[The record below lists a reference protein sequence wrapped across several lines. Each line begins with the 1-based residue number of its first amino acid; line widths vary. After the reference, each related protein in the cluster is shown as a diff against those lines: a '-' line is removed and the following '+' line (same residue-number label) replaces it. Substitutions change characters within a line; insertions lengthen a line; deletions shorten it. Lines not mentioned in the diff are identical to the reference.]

1 MLMLTNPRRLM
12 SALVYTKQMVFWLI
26 LMAVTLKLPERI
38 VRTRSYKVNKHPEIN
53 QKLSLWKGYS

>member
-53 QKLSLWKGYS
+53 QKLSLWKGSS

>member
-1 MLMLTNPRRLM
+1 M

-26 LMAVTLKLPERI
+26 LMGVTLKLPERI

-53 QKLSLWKGYS
+53 QKLSLWKG